1 MKEVKVE
8 YVNLDEK
15 LQTDKFD
22 ELIRKQE
29 LRELAMRAPYN
40 KYIQEAEDLGKQV
53 EIWEEER
60 LEELS
65 RQAERCEAERWD
77 ELARQ
82 EGRLRQEM
90 LDDMVP
96 RKGIT
101 VKLFPNTHK
110 KLKVMAIS
118 KDTSVERL
126 TTSIVES
133 VIYDF
138 DIVKHVVEGF
148 EVEDPILI
156 YNEEQMNDFYKTV
169 YDTGVSK
176 KLIKEP
182 RKRINVRVDYPT
194 HRKLGVMASVQDRTL
209 DNIVSEILEKET
221 GETIENEK
229 IKEEIKRN
237 NKNK

>member
-1 MKEVKVE
+1 MKDIKVE
-8 YVNLDEK
+8 YINLDAKPEM
-15 LQTDKFD
+15 DKFG
-22 ELIRKQE
+22 EMIKKQE
-29 LRELAMRAPYN
+29 LRELEMKAPYN
-40 KYIQEAEDLGKQV
+40 KYVQEVEDLGKQV

-65 RQAERCEAERWD
+65 RQAEKYQEERWD

-82 EGRLRQEM
+82 EGRYREEM
-90 LDDMVP
+90 IEDMVP

-118 KDTSVERL
+118 KDISVERL

-156 YNEEQMNDFYKTV
+156 YNEEQMKDFYKMV

-176 KLIKEP
+176 KLIKGP

-194 HRKLGVMASVQDRTL
+194 HRKLGVMASVQNRTL

-221 GETIENEK
+221 GETIKNEE

>member
-1 MKEVKVE
+1 MKDIKVE
-8 YVNLDEK
+8 YVNLDADLEM
-15 LQTDKFD
+15 DKFD
-22 ELIRKQE
+22 EMIHKQE
-29 LRELAMRAPYN
+29 LRELEMKAPYN
-40 KYIQEAEDLGKQV
+40 KYIQEVEDLGKQV

-65 RQAERCEAERWD
+65 KLAEKYQEERWD

-82 EGRLRQEM
+82 EGRYREEM
-90 LDDMVP
+90 MEDMVP

-138 DIVKHVVEGF
+138 DIIKHVVEGF
-148 EVEDPILI
+148 EVDDSILI
-156 YNEEQMNDFYKTV
+156 YHEEQMNDFYKMV

-194 HRKLGVMASVQDRTL
+194 HRKLGVMASVQERTL

-221 GETIENEK
+221 GETIKNEE